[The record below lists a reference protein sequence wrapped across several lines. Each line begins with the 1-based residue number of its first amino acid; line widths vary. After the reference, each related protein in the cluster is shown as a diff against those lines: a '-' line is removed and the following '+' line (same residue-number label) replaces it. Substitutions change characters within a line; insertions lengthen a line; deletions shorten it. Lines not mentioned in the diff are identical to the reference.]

1 MWKYITALF
10 LSIGTANADAVQSF
24 TGSGDN
30 LAAVPTTQGGTPE
43 YYLVAPGDT
52 LWEIAQAFLGNPY
65 YWPRLWSINDYITNP
80 HWIYPGNRIV
90 FRMGSLIEPP
100 SVELE
105 TDRDGFE
112 VEGLDFAE
120 IEVECG
126 PDIRFNTS
134 LEADRYIAPAFLRK
148 RKNLEVFGEITK
160 ARVPGMMVSEDD
172 LVYVKVED
180 PDAYECGDIL
190 SVFRRVQKRVRH
202 PKIRRQKYGN
212 MYRILGELKV
222 VHKYGD
228 YLSATVRESYQEMER
243 GDLVGP
249 AMPIV
254 VELEV
259 GPPTGDLEGQIVA
272 RMSQNR
278 VLTTVGET
286 LFIDRGRADGVRVGN
301 TFYIVQREDEV
312 VDTKRSDPRLPP
324 SVIGRLVVVRVD
336 DYSAT
341 AVVTDAGRSIP
352 IGAEILTRMN

>member
-1 MWKYITALF
+1 MWKLLTALI
-10 LSIGTANADAVQSF
+10 LSIGTAQAAGVKAYS
-24 TGSGDN
+24 GSGSD
-30 LAAVPTTQGGTPE
+30 LEAVPEAQGGTPE

-126 PDIRFNTS
+126 PDIRFNHTI
-134 LEADRYIAPAFLRK
+134 EADKYIAPAFLRN
-148 RKNLEVFGEITK
+148 RKNLEIFGQISK
-160 ARVPGMMVSEDD
+160 ARVPGDMLSEDD

-180 PDAYECGDIL
+180 PDAYECGDII
-190 SVFRRVQKRVRH
+190 SVFRQVKKKVRH

-222 VHKYGD
+222 VHKYGE
-228 YLSATVRESYQEMER
+228 YLSATVRESYQEMHR

-259 GPPTGDLEGQIVA
+259 GPPSGDLEGQVVA
-272 RMSQNR
+272 RMSQER
-278 VLTTVGET
+278 VLSTIGET
-286 LFIDRGRADGVRVGN
+286 IFIDRGRADGVRVGN
-301 TFYIVQREDEV
+301 TFYVVSRQDDV
-312 VDTKRSDPRLPP
+312 VDPKRPDPTMPP
-324 SVIGRLVVVRVD
+324 SVIGRVVVVRVD

-341 AVVTDAGRSIP
+341 AVITDANRTIP
-352 IGAEILTRMN
+352 VGAEILTRMN